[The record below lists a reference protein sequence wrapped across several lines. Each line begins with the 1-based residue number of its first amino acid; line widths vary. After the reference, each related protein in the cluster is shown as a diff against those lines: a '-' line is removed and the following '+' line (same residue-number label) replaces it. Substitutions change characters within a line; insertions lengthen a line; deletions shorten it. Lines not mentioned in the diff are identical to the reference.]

1 MNAHAILNQP
11 NLLQIVD
18 DFVVGSIET
27 GEIGTAGWNFT
38 NGTVAWIN
46 AINNEIGVIR
56 RTSGGVINQVASMF
70 LADTSSRNLFRY
82 VAFERFVIWVRGV
95 VVSAD
100 ATYRVGI
107 FNDVAGNPTT
117 TGIYFEKLST
127 DTNWFI
133 VVRNAGTQQR
143 IDTNLVFNITTWA
156 RFSAVRKGDGNIDFF
171 NDSVLL
177 TTITADNLNLP
188 TIATGLNIGIQI
200 IPTTTTARALDI
212 DKIDFNLLRL

>member
-1 MNAHAILNQP
+1 MNAHSTLSHP
-11 NLLQIVD
+11 NLLQVID
-18 DFVVGSIET
+18 DFVTGSQEA
-27 GEIGTAGWNFT
+27 GEIGIAGWNFT
-38 NGTVAWIN
+38 NGTVAYIN
-46 AINNEIGVIR
+46 SVGNEIGVIR
-56 RTSGGVINQVASMF
+56 RTTGTTANQVASMF
-70 LADTSSRNLFRY
+70 LGDVTNRNLFTYRS
-82 VAFERFVIWVRGV
+82 FERFVIWVRGV

-107 FNDVAGNPTT
+107 FADVAGNPTT
-117 TGIYFEKLST
+117 TGIYFEKLPT

-156 RFSAVRKGDGNIDFF
+156 RFSAVRKGNGNIDFF
-171 NDSVLL
+171 GGESLVTIAADS
-177 TTITADNLNLP
+177 LNLP

-212 DKIDFNLLRL
+212 DKIDFNLIRL